1 MTERKARRFFILMLL
16 GFFALMSFFAT
27 RACHAWTRTDTLR
40 VVATGDDGRMNGASF
55 GTTETSNFW
64 GRFSDGN
71 LNSAFFRMQSLIPAG
86 RTITSVTPIPQAYTI
101 TGTDTSYIFFS
112 KTNNVAAPT
121 SASEYNA
128 ITKTNDSVRWIG
140 GGTWTTGTRYRGP
153 DVTTAFIEQYS
164 LGYCDS
170 GEYVICF
177 FVGRNLANVDAYRR
191 TLDYGFSSGYAFW
204 LEVVHDSPAATSTGK
219 RRRDL
224 LGSREPQFIEWTK
237 WEDFQR

>member
-1 MTERKARRFFILMLL
+1 MNRPERATARRPYGLIVAVLL
-16 GFFALMSFFAT
+16 LWSAAAFG
-27 RACHAWTRTDTLR
+27 WTRTDTLR

-71 LNSAFFRMQSLIPAG
+71 LNSAFFRMQSTIPAG
-86 RTITSVTPIPQAYTI
+86 RVIDSVRPIPQAYSI

-153 DVTTAFIEQYS
+153 LCTTGFNEQYS

-204 LEVVHDSPAATSTGK
+204 LEVTHSSPAASSTGK

-224 LGSREPQFIEWTK
+224 LGSLEPQFIEWTK
-237 WEDFQR
+237 WEEFQR